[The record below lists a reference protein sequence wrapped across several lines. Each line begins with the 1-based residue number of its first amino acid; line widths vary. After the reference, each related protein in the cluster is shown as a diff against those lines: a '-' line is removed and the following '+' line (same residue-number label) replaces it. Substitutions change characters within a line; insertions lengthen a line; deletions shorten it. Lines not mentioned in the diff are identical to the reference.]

1 MPTPSG
7 TNALSPIPSEVTER
21 ILIYSRPRGVA
32 SFAQTCRDHRKLVY
46 DNEYQY
52 LWREL
57 FLSYPFDDPRS
68 STPHLEPDCLPAV
81 DWKQEL
87 QKRVKAE
94 YVLAS
99 GRTDE
104 ALDDALETVIGAI
117 AVSPPAEAPVS
128 HNIVWAERLLQS
140 APFLRSDQL
149 SSTQST
155 FRSRIRAYL
164 ALSHEKEKTD
174 QCKTRLRSLRA
185 EARCFVYDLGN
196 YSKETRWGPFLNKK
210 GNLEIN
216 WEHVEKIVHVIVFN
230 MRDMIPDWQ
239 KLCPKV
245 GLEMT
250 RAHTAPVNPE
260 RDPKDWAGIGGL
272 WRRYISFMDYRELFA
287 FNYSR
292 GARRQSFFDEHHTCE
307 AIRVIDMHL
316 AVIEND
322 MPPSTVDHP
331 DFPRLQFKGTA
342 SAGGAASLDAPQAHV
357 EGFVHRLKNGVTRW
371 HFHTH
376 YHGQPQ
382 WSAEA
387 VQLGGLCSAA
397 GVVGIW
403 SGVAHQPGDPAG
415 PFTMWKLDDGTKQ
428 VHLQAETQS

>member
-1 MPTPSG
+1 MPTSA
-7 TNALSPIPSEVTER
+7 TNALSSIPSEVTER
-21 ILIYSRPRGVA
+21 ILIYSCPRGVA

-46 DNEYQY
+46 NEYQY

-57 FLSYPFDDPRS
+57 FLTYPFDDPRS

-87 QKRVKAE
+87 QKRIKAE
-94 YVLAS
+94 YVVAS

-128 HNIVWAERLLQS
+128 HNIVWAERHLIS

-149 SSTQST
+149 SSTQT
-155 FRSRIRAYL
+155 TLRSRIRAYL
-164 ALSHEKEKTD
+164 ALSHEEEKID
-174 QCKTRLRSLRA
+174 QSKTRLRSLRA

-287 FNYSR
+287 FNSSR
-292 GARRQSFFDEHHTCE
+292 GTLRQTFFEEHHTCE
-307 AIRVIDMHL
+307 AIMVIDMHL
-316 AVIEND
+316 TIIEND
-322 MPPSTVDHP
+322 MPPSPADHP
-331 DFPRLQFKGTA
+331 DFPRLHFKGIA
-342 SAGGAASLDAPQAHV
+342 SEKGASSLDAAQAHG
-357 EGFVHRLKNGVTRW
+357 EGFVHRLKNGVILW
-371 HFHTH
+371 HF
-376 YHGQPQ
+376 PQ

-415 PFTMWKLDDGTKQ
+415 PFLMWKLDDGTTQ
-428 VHLQAETQS
+428 VHLQVETKS